1 MDLQAMAGLHQ
12 VVPFLVGALEV
23 LDVDWVLSSGS
34 GTDLRFAEVDW
45 RKTLLVQVDWWEPES
60 RLPGVVQ
67 VDWWEPESRLVDLRE
82 EPESESRL

>member
-1 MDLQAMAGLHQ
+1 MDLQAMAGLDQ

-23 LDVDWVLSSGS
+23 LDVDWVLSSGSGS

-60 RLPGVVQ
+60 RL
-67 VDWWEPESRLVDLRE
+67 VDLRE